1 MIIIK
6 KARQLTDFL
15 FKKRSEM
22 ARIGFV
28 PTMGAL
34 HEGHITL
41 IKRSIE
47 VDEITVCSIFVNPTQ
62 FNNPDDFE
70 KYPVTIEED
79 IYMLEST
86 GCSILFLPGVNEIY
100 PKGIQQLS
108 NYDLGYLETVLEG
121 EFRPGHFQGVCQVV
135 DRLLY
140 IVGPDILYLGQKDY
154 QQCLVIKHLLF
165 LNGLNEKL
173 RIEISPTIR
182 EPEGLAMSS
191 RNKRLSKEARLISS
205 SISKTL
211 LFIKDNCKEGNT
223 GEILSQAAMKLELSG
238 FKIDYLRI
246 ADAETLELKTEWDGK
261 LKIVVLAAVYI
272 EDIRLIDNMLIN

>member
-1 MIIIK
+1 
-6 KARQLTDFL
+6 
-15 FKKRSEM
+15 
-22 ARIGFV
+22 
-28 PTMGAL
+28 MGAL